1 MQLDSPIKKKKKLW
15 KTNCKV
21 ANRNENPQSVMP
33 KACKEL
39 GDYDTTL
46 QEFMVAIE
54 EYAI

>member
-1 MQLDSPIKKKKKLW
+1 
-15 KTNCKV
+15 
-21 ANRNENPQSVMP
+21 MP